1 MLNILK
7 NDFTVN
13 FANFIDF
20 LEHHGLEGQ
29 LRQISSS
36 KGIFKSVRNPFKGLG
51 GQT

>member
-20 LEHHGLEGQ
+20 LEHHGLRDS
-29 LRQISSS
+29 LDKLVVPRVFS
-36 KGIFKSVRNPFKGLG
+36 KA
-51 GQT
+51 